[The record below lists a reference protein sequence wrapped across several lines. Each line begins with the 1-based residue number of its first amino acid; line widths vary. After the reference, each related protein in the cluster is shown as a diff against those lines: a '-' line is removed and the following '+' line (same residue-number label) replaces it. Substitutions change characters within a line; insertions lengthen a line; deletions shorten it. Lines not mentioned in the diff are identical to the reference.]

1 MSTDAILFVAA
12 SVVVFAIFAATL
24 ALVNH
29 RTG

>member
-1 MSTDAILFVAA
+1 MSMEAILFVAG
-12 SVVVFAIFAATL
+12 SIVVFAVFAATL